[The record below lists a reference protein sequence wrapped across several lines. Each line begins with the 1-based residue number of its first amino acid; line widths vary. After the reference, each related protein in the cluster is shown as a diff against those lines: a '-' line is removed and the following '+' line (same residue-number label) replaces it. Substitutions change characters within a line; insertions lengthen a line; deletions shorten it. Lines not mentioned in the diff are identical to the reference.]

1 MQKKPNL
8 NELMSNVPS
17 PKSNYHK
24 FMAVLFIALG
34 FSIFIYVSSV
44 TYTGLAIMDSGS
56 EVAVLKNQN
65 IIVSNRFELMEIEK
79 LPNSVLDASI
89 RSDVLLNVFAETSD
103 CQYWRNGQDKDN
115 TVLYAINGVKEGAF
129 KIGDPSEKTAQQI
142 ELYKSSNL
150 CLIFIN
156 KEFPQNGN
164 VNLQYREIDVNKWKI
179 I

>member
-79 LPNSVLDASI
+79 LPNSVLDSSI
-89 RSDVLLNVFAETSD
+89 KSDILLNVFVETND
-103 CQYWRNGQDKDN
+103 CQYWKNGHDRVS
-115 TVLYAINGVKEGAF
+115 TILYTINGIKEGNF
-129 KIGDPSEKTAQQI
+129 RIGDPNEKTVQQI
-142 ELYKSSNL
+142 ELYKTDYL

-156 KEFPQNGN
+156 REFPTNGN
-164 VNLQYREIDVNKWKI
+164 VNLQYKELDINKWKI
-179 I
+179 